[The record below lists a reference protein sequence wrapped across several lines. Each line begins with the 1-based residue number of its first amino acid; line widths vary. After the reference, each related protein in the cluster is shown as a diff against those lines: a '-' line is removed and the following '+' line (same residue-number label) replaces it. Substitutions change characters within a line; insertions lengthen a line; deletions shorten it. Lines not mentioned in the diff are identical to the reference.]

1 MVLGVEHITH
11 DTHGN
16 SSQGVIVV
24 LVLWPAIWLIFT
36 PGSGAFP
43 YSAIA
48 VTELDQLGTLVT
60 IVVVSTMR
68 LAPWITQNV
77 PYWRRWCRKIRVSDS
92 SDLEFLL
99 VRDSHIAMES
109 PIRRTIM

>member
-1 MVLGVEHITH
+1 MAHA
-11 DTHGN
+11 DGN
-16 SSQGVIVV
+16 SSQGIVVV

-60 IVVVSTMR
+60 MLVVSALR
-68 LAPWITQNV
+68 LAPWITQNF
-77 PYWRRWCRKIRVSDS
+77 PRWRRWRRTSRFNDSGDLEHPATRLVS
-92 SDLEFLL
+92 SDM
-99 VRDSHIAMES
+99 DSYSRNHDE
-109 PIRRTIM
+109 IMQV